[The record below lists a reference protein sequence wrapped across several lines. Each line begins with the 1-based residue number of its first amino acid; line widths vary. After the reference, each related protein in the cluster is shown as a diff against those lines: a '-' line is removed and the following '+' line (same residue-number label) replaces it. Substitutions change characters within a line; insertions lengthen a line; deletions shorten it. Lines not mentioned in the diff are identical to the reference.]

1 MSTTQENE
9 NQTFCSPMSSPK
21 STGHPAINYTDTEI
35 DKLGLKFTM
44 DGGADGHDIDSSID
58 EILHNLIDLMTCNIS
73 INYLPEKFWSFEF
86 DILKQIH
93 SPKDKL
99 ENGVCLYKT
108 RGMVGTNE
116 ISKYGKGIKCASHCV
131 FPDGKMI
138 LGLIINQELHMA
150 VYNQGTVQSIRPD
163 TPQSAMIEQL
173 YIQEVK
179 DIDYTQNSGFM
190 VLCNNSSDDYE
201 TIFNEYNSF
210 KNDSIEYG
218 EAEESLIESV
228 SNHIAIC
235 YAPYLDTNFETVPD
249 IYIRNLSVSI
259 CDDKIDSFSHSRFSS
274 EDIADN
280 AELEFA
286 KEYDVYVPFREID
299 DKISYDYNNIYFS
312 DEASQKFTFDD
323 NGKKTLPP
331 QLEDCGLD
339 EEDILCSKI
348 RFTKLSAQAQDLY
361 NKTYP
366 NFEKTRSCSYFVYR
380 NGVCS
385 NTSFIPFEGD
395 LGFRPTDCPQLR
407 SEIHCDNEFDPIINP
422 GSNKS
427 LIRPHELFKSK
438 LRALAKHV
446 QKNVFKK
453 NNKKTCKQRIEGRD
467 YLVTPNDT
475 VLNQEGS
482 RIGEIKGGQVRW
494 DKLKGIKA
502 KEKKELM
509 SKTDNTTPILSET
522 IENHTDIKEKK
533 NSDFRLFTPNPDS
546 PDTEDVRIISNKEYE
561 MIQSEEIEATIFEDN
576 DTLQDKQKSI
586 HLNELKLLVSKINK
600 NYRIIDPHTQ
610 NEINLSNV
618 LLEPRE

>member
-1 MSTTQENE
+1 MNTTQENE

-21 STGHPAINYTDTEI
+21 SRSAEITYTDTDI

-44 DGGADGHDIDSSID
+44 DDGAEGHDIYSSID
-58 EILHNLIDLMTCNIS
+58 EILHNLIDLMASNIS
-73 INYLPEKFWSFEF
+73 INHLLDKFWSFEF
-86 DILKQIH
+86 DILGPIP
-93 SPKDKL
+93 SPSDKL
-99 ENGVCLYKT
+99 ENGVSLYKT
-108 RGMVGTNE
+108 KGNVGTND
-116 ISKYGKGIKCASHCV
+116 ISKYGKGIKCASHCI

-138 LGLIINQELHMA
+138 LGLIVNQKLHMA

-163 TPQSAMIEQL
+163 TPQSSMIEKF

-179 DIDYTQNSGFM
+179 DIDYTHNSGFM
-190 VLCNNSSDDYE
+190 IISNNITNDYRAIFKDYNDFLCDD
-201 TIFNEYNSF
+201 
-210 KNDSIEYG
+210 IEYD
-218 EAEESLIESV
+218 EEEESLIKRV

-235 YAPYLDTNFETVPD
+235 YAPYLNTNFEPIPD
-249 IYIRNLSVSI
+249 MSIRNLSVSI
-259 CDDKIDSFSHSRFSS
+259 CGNKIDSFSHSKFSS
-274 EDIADN
+274 EDIDDN
-280 AELEFA
+280 VELDFA
-286 KEYDVYVPFREID
+286 KEYDVYVPFREIY
-299 DKISYDYNNIYFS
+299 DKTIYDYSNVYFS

-323 NGKKTLPP
+323 SGKHALPP
-331 QLEDCGLD
+331 HLEDLGLD
-339 EEDILCSKI
+339 EEDVLCCKI
-348 RFTKLSAQAQDLY
+348 RFTKLSAIAQGDY
-361 NKTYP
+361 NEKYQ
-366 NFEKTRSCSYFVYR
+366 NFEKTKCCSYFVYR

-407 SEIHCDNEFDPIINP
+407 SEIHCNNEFDPIINP

-427 LIRPHELFKSK
+427 LIRPHELFKNK

-453 NNKKTCKQRIEGRD
+453 NNKKTCNQRIEGRD

-494 DKLKGIKA
+494 DKLKSIKA

-522 IENHTDIKEKK
+522 IEKHTDIKEKK
-533 NSDFRLFTPNPDS
+533 NSDFRLFTPNPES
-546 PDTEDVRIISNKEYE
+546 PDTGDVRIISNKEYE
-561 MIQSEEIEATIFEDN
+561 MIQSEEIETTIFED
-576 DTLQDKQKSI
+576 TVSLQDKQKSI
-586 HLNELKLLVSKINK
+586 HLNDLKLLVAKINK
-600 NYRIIDPHTQ
+600 NYKIIDYTG

-618 LLEPRE
+618 SLGLRD

>member
-1 MSTTQENE
+1 MNTTQENE
-9 NQTFCSPMSSPK
+9 NKTFCSPMSSPK
-21 STGHPAINYTDTEI
+21 SRSHEITYTDTEI
-35 DKLGLKFTM
+35 DKRGLKFTM
-44 DGGADGHDIDSSID
+44 DGGADGHDIYSSID
-58 EILHNLIDLMTCNIS
+58 EILHNLIDLMASNIS
-73 INYLPEKFWSFEF
+73 INHLPDKFWSFEF
-86 DILKQIH
+86 DILGSIL
-93 SPKDKL
+93 SPSDKL

-108 RGMVGTNE
+108 RGKVGSND
-116 ISKYGKGIKCASHCV
+116 ISKYGKGIKCASHCI
-131 FPDGKMI
+131 FSDGKMI
-138 LGLIINQELHMA
+138 LGLIINQKLHMA
-150 VYNQGTVQSIRPD
+150 VYNQGTVQSILPN
-163 TPQSAMIEQL
+163 TTQSTLIEEL

-190 VLCNNSSDDYE
+190 IISNDNSNDYE
-201 TIFNEYNSF
+201 AIFNEYNIF
-210 KNDSIEYG
+210 RNDDTDYSED
-218 EAEESLIESV
+218 EESLIESV

-235 YAPYLDTNFETVPD
+235 YAPYLNTNFEPIPD
-249 IYIRNLSVSI
+249 MSIRNLSVSI
-259 CDDKIDSFSHSRFSS
+259 CDNQINSFSHSRFSS
-274 EDIADN
+274 EDIDDN
-280 AELEFA
+280 EELDFA
-286 KEYDVYVPFREID
+286 KEYDVYVPFREING
-299 DKISYDYNNIYFS
+299 KKAYDYNNVFFS
-312 DEASQKFTFDD
+312 DEASQKFSFDD
-323 NGKKTLPP
+323 SGKHGLPP
-331 QLEDCGLD
+331 QLEDFGLD
-339 EEDILCSKI
+339 EEDVLSCKI
-348 RFTKLSAQAQDLY
+348 RFTKLSATAQELY

-385 NTSFIPFEGD
+385 NTSFLPFEGD

-407 SEIHCDNEFDPIINP
+407 SEIHCNNEFDPIINP

-427 LIRPHELFKSK
+427 LIRPHELFKNK

-522 IENHTDIKEKK
+522 IEKHTDIKDKK

-561 MIQSEEIEATIFEDN
+561 MIQSEEIEATIFEDT
-576 DTLQDKQKSI
+576 DSLQDKQKSI

-600 NYRIIDPHTQ
+600 NYKIIDYHTGD
-610 NEINLSNV
+610 EISLSNV
-618 LLEPRE
+618 SLGPRD

>member
-1 MSTTQENE
+1 MNTTQENE

-21 STGHPAINYTDTEI
+21 SRSAEITYTDTDI

-44 DGGADGHDIDSSID
+44 DDGAEGHDIYSSID
-58 EILHNLIDLMTCNIS
+58 EILHNLIDLMASNIS
-73 INYLPEKFWSFEF
+73 INHLLDKFWSFEF
-86 DILKQIH
+86 DILGPIP
-93 SPKDKL
+93 SPSDKL
-99 ENGVCLYKT
+99 ENGVSLYKT
-108 RGMVGTNE
+108 KGNVGTND
-116 ISKYGKGIKCASHCV
+116 ISKYGKGIKCASHCI

-138 LGLIINQELHMA
+138 LGLIVNQKLHMA

-163 TPQSAMIEQL
+163 TPQSSMIEKF

-179 DIDYTQNSGFM
+179 DIDYTHNSGFM
-190 VLCNNSSDDYE
+190 IISNNITNDYRAIFKDYNDFLCDD
-201 TIFNEYNSF
+201 
-210 KNDSIEYG
+210 IEYD
-218 EAEESLIESV
+218 EEEESLIKRV

-235 YAPYLDTNFETVPD
+235 YAPYLNTNFEPIPD
-249 IYIRNLSVSI
+249 MSIRNLSVSI
-259 CDDKIDSFSHSRFSS
+259 CGNKIDSFSHSKFSS
-274 EDIADN
+274 EDIDDN
-280 AELEFA
+280 GELDFA
-286 KEYDVYVPFREID
+286 KEYDVYVPFREIY
-299 DKISYDYNNIYFS
+299 DKTIYDYSNVYFS

-323 NGKKTLPP
+323 SGKHALPP
-331 QLEDCGLD
+331 HLEDLGLD
-339 EEDILCSKI
+339 EEDVLCCKI
-348 RFTKLSAQAQDLY
+348 RFTKLSAIAQGDY
-361 NKTYP
+361 NEKYQ
-366 NFEKTRSCSYFVYR
+366 NFEKTKCCSYFVYR

-407 SEIHCDNEFDPIINP
+407 SEIHCNNEFDPIINP

-427 LIRPHELFKSK
+427 LIRPHELFKNK

-453 NNKKTCKQRIEGRD
+453 NNKKTCNQRIEGRD

-494 DKLKGIKA
+494 DKLKSIKA

-522 IENHTDIKEKK
+522 IEKHTDIKEKK
-533 NSDFRLFTPNPDS
+533 NSDFRLFTPNPES
-546 PDTEDVRIISNKEYE
+546 PDTGDVRIISNKEYE
-561 MIQSEEIEATIFEDN
+561 MIQSEEIETTIFED
-576 DTLQDKQKSI
+576 TVSLQDKQKSI
-586 HLNELKLLVSKINK
+586 HLNDLKLLVAKINK
-600 NYRIIDPHTQ
+600 NYKIIDYTG

-618 LLEPRE
+618 SLGLRD

>member
-1 MSTTQENE
+1 MNTTQENY
-9 NQTFCSPMSSPK
+9 NQTFGFPMSSPK
-21 STGHPAINYTDTEI
+21 PRSPEITYTDTEI
-35 DKLGLKFTM
+35 DKRGLKFTM
-44 DGGADGHDIDSSID
+44 DGGADGHDIYSSID
-58 EILHNLIDLMTCNIS
+58 EILHNLIDLMASNIS
-73 INYLPEKFWSFEF
+73 INHLPDKFWSFEF
-86 DILKQIH
+86 DILGEIL
-93 SPKDKL
+93 SPSDKL

-108 RGMVGTNE
+108 RGKVGAND
-116 ISKYGKGIKCASHCV
+116 ISKYGKGIKCASHCI
-131 FPDGKMI
+131 FSDGKMI
-138 LGLIINQELHMA
+138 LGLIINQKLHMA
-150 VYNQGTVQSIRPD
+150 VYNQGTVQSILPN
-163 TPQSAMIEQL
+163 TPQSTLIEEL

-190 VLCNNSSDDYE
+190 IISNDNSNDYE
-201 TIFNEYNSF
+201 AIFKEYNIF
-210 KNDSIEYG
+210 RNDDTDYSED
-218 EAEESLIESV
+218 EESLIESV

-235 YAPYLDTNFETVPD
+235 YAPYLNTNFEAIPD
-249 IYIRNLSVSI
+249 MSIRNLSVSI
-259 CDDKIDSFSHSRFSS
+259 CDNQINSFSHSRFSS
-274 EDIADN
+274 EEIDDN
-280 AELEFA
+280 EELDFA
-286 KEYDVYVPFREID
+286 KEYDVYVPFREING
-299 DKISYDYNNIYFS
+299 KKAYDYNNVFFS

-323 NGKKTLPP
+323 SGKHGLPP
-331 QLEDCGLD
+331 QLEDFGLD
-339 EEDILCSKI
+339 EEDVLSCKI
-348 RFTKLSAQAQDLY
+348 RFTKLSATAQELY

-385 NTSFIPFEGD
+385 NTSFLPFEGD

-407 SEIHCDNEFDPIINP
+407 SEIHCNNEFDPIINP

-427 LIRPHELFKSK
+427 LIRPHELFKNK

-453 NNKKTCKQRIEGRD
+453 NNKKTCKQRIEGRN

-475 VLNQEGS
+475 VLNQEGT

-494 DKLKGIKA
+494 DKLKSIKA

-522 IENHTDIKEKK
+522 IEKHTDIKEKK

-561 MIQSEEIEATIFEDN
+561 MIQNEEIETTIFED
-576 DTLQDKQKSI
+576 TVSLQDKQKSI
-586 HLNELKLLVSKINK
+586 HLSELKLLVSKINK
-600 NYRIIDPHTQ
+600 NYKIIDYTG

-618 LLEPRE
+618 SLGPRD